1 MQQIAFGAEWYGL
14 LIVFFNALLAQGGI
28 PVPAFPILMVVA
40 GAVASQSRHQIFQII
55 AAGSIGCMIADLV
68 WYWGGKRFGSRIMR
82 LVCKVSLS
90 PDVCVHQTEMMFL
103 KVGSWSLIFAKWLP
117 ALSTIS
123 VAMAGVTKMPLV
135 LSSHLM

>member
-28 PVPAFPILMVVA
+28 PVPAFPILMVA

-90 PDVCVHQTEMMFL
+90 PDVCVHQTEMMFS